1 MSIIGQALLLA
12 AAGGLTGWE
21 IETGTYTP
29 TSNAARPTISF
40 AKTHDTTPVFVA
52 MAMDSATTLT
62 DNNRNYVWMYFD
74 FYRLFGGY
82 IPGSPS
88 NTGALQYGRVDY
100 TYSTSNGSL
109 TSAGAG
115 INYNSDN
122 PNAGGTN
129 YARYWA
135 TESAFMPSSNS
146 NSRYW
151 GNGKTFKWIAIWK
164 KST

>member
-1 MSIIGQALLLA
+1 MEGWTNALAIIG
-12 AAGGLTGWE
+12 GGLSDYE
-21 IETGTYTP
+21 VETGEYTP
-29 TSNAARPTISF
+29 TSNIARPTISF
-40 AKTHDTTPVFVA
+40 AKTHDTTPFLVA
-52 MAMDSATTLT
+52 MVMTTLNST
-62 DNNRNYVWMYFD
+62 TSNNRNYVWMYFD

-109 TSAGAG
+109 TSTGAG

-122 PNAGGTN
+122 PNAGGAN

-135 TESAFMPSSNS
+135 TESAFMPSSAS
-146 NSRYW
+146 TSRYW
-151 GNGKTFKWIAIWK
+151 GNGKTFKWIAVWK